1 VTAGATPADI
11 QRRIATEFERNGW
24 EYDLTIGTD
33 LVAAIDR
40 AGGVDGR
47 SLAQRVPTDFLVR
60 NTATREAVA
69 DAIER
74 AVGGAS
80 IGRAVEAAK
89 TVVINDSRYSINL
102 GPGAEIEGST
112 INVAGTQINVSVNV
126 EKTEVLA
133 AAEALIRAGLS
144 GNWNPSAAR
153 DLAAVID
160 QRSDVTVDEIRE
172 LTAEIATA
180 TKPTPDRVRDFLT
193 QVAANAIGGALS
205 VGISAG
211 LAFFL

>member
-1 VTAGATPADI
+1 MAEGSTPTEI

-24 EYDLTIGTD
+24 EYDLSVGTQ
-33 LVAAIDR
+33 LVRAIDR
-40 AGGVDGR
+40 AGGVDGE

-60 NTATREAVA
+60 NTVTREAVA
-69 DAIER
+69 NAIER

-80 IGRAVEAAK
+80 IERAVEAA

-112 INVAGTQINVSVNV
+112 INVGGTQINVSANV
-126 EKTEVLA
+126 EKNEVFA

-144 GNWNPSAAR
+144 GNWNPYAAR

-160 QRSDVTVDEIRE
+160 QRGDVTVDEIRE
-172 LTAEIATA
+172 LTTEVATA
-180 TKPTPDRVRDFLT
+180 TKPTSDRVRDFLT
-193 QVAANAIGGALS
+193 QIAANAIGGALS